1 MLLSGSFH
9 IISYGALLGSELFQ
23 TFVGG
28 IVAFRVLPRPQFSAL
43 QNKIFPIYFGL
54 QSALPVV
61 LALTFPGR
69 PSSPGSLSGVLLEEN
84 RFTVLLP
91 ISLTLVSGLTNLLYL
106 TPLVQET
113 MKQRWRQESID
124 GKKSYDPPPHSKEM
138 IRLNKKF
145 GKLHGIST
153 LVNLTGVIATVAY
166 GIVLGSR
173 L

>member
-1 MLLSGSFH
+1 MLTLW
-9 IISYGALLGSELFQ
+9 Q

-54 QSALPVV
+54 QSALPVA

-69 PSSPGSLSGVLLEEN
+69 LGSPGSLSGVLLEEN

-106 TPLVQET
+106 TPLVRET
-113 MKQRWRQESID
+113 MKQRSHQGESLCF
-124 GKKSYDPPPHSKEM
+124 S
-138 IRLNKKF
+138 
-145 GKLHGIST
+145 
-153 LVNLTGVIATVAY
+153 AW
-166 GIVLGSR
+166 
-173 L
+173 